1 MQQVSVIFFDAND
14 EYKRSVATYPALEDK
29 TTFKGDA
36 FIVHSEL
43 TTREQAERYAR
54 HVFNQIHGRD

>member
-1 MQQVSVIFFDAND
+1 MQQVAVIFFDASD
-14 EYKRSVATYPALEDK
+14 DYKRSVATYPALDEL
-29 TTFKGDA
+29 KGDA
-36 FIVHSEL
+36 FIVHSDL